1 MSTRTLIMMAAAAS
15 LLALGCAKQEAAAP
29 AVDLAA
35 EEQAIRDRSAEWMG
49 YAQAKDVAAM
59 VNGIYTADAIT
70 LFDGTIRRGAAEI
83 QAGAEKELV
92 EAPDLQVSWTTTAV
106 KVAASGD
113 LAWETGD
120 VSVDADGAGEG
131 AAETGSFIT
140 VWTKVDGQ
148 WRAVAD
154 AGTMVAAPAAE
165 TTAPA
170 GG

>member
-1 MSTRTLIMMAAAAS
+1 MLTRTLMLTAVAGS
-15 LLALGCAKQEAAAP
+15 LLAMGCAKKEAEAP
-29 AVDLAA
+29 AIDLAA
-35 EEQAIRDRSAEWMG
+35 EEQAIRARSAEWMG
-49 YAQAKDVAAM
+49 YAQAKDVASM
-59 VNGIYTADAIT
+59 VNGIYAADAIT

-83 QAGAEKELV
+83 QAGAEKELA

-120 VSVDADGAGEG
+120 VTVDADGAGEG
-131 AAETGSFIT
+131 APVTGSFVT
-140 VWTKVDGQ
+140 VWTRIDGQ

-154 AGTMVAAPAAE
+154 AGTMVKPPAAAE
-165 TTAPA
+165 APA

>member
-1 MSTRTLIMMAAAAS
+1 MSARTLIMTAAAAS
-15 LLALGCAKQEAAAP
+15 LLALGCAQQEAAAP

-49 YAQAKDVAAM
+49 YSQAKDIASM
-59 VNGIYTADAIT
+59 VNNIYAPDAVT
-70 LFDGTIRRGAAEI
+70 MFDGTIRRGAAEI
-83 QAGAEKELV
+83 QAGAEKELA

-120 VSVDADGAGEG
+120 VTVDADGAGAG
-131 AAETGSFIT
+131 APETGSFIT

-148 WRAVAD
+148 WRAAAD
-154 AGTMVAAPAAE
+154 AGTMVAAPAAGA
-165 TTAPA
+165 T
-170 GG
+170 GS